1 MEPPRLPSLGTD
13 TVSLCKHSLPNADML
28 YIHGRERMNIGGL
41 RYSSFKI
48 DVLEDVYQIQTK
60 FAFQIMFLKFCILD
74 LCF

>member
-1 MEPPRLPSLGTD
+1 
-13 TVSLCKHSLPNADML
+13 ML